1 MKDNGDLLQYYKCQ
15 TDICYCSQLYGDLA
29 EEHGSKVLMLFA
41 EIYAYMVSE
50 FGLTIAPSMI
60 IKYENS
66 ELFKKWF
73 WKVKH
78 ELGLELSI
86 DPDFHE
92 IGKWIGKG
100 LFLKIV
106 FSMLS
111 FNRVVFEE
119 SNLNFNFIEIVKRT
133 ILRQE
138 ILLNDLLKENYFQSK
153 NRLAIEL
160 FSNGYTLLN
169 ETIVLDY
176 SNHIFIS
183 ANLIS

>member
-1 MKDNGDLLQYYKCQ
+1 
-15 TDICYCSQLYGDLA
+15 
-29 EEHGSKVLMLFA
+29 
-41 EIYAYMVSE
+41 
-50 FGLTIAPSMI
+50 
-60 IKYENS
+60 
-66 ELFKKWF
+66 
-73 WKVKH
+73 
-78 ELGLELSI
+78 
-86 DPDFHE
+86 
-92 IGKWIGKG
+92 
-100 LFLKIV
+100 
-106 FSMLS
+106 MLS